1 MKALFQMDC
10 FSELNIKSDT
20 SIAIIDEGLKLG
32 CEIWTANPNK
42 LSFFDNKVSI
52 SAKKV
57 LNNNLDLSKE
67 NDYCLE
73 DFDFFFI
80 RQDPP
85 FDIRYITNCYLLE
98 LHKSSSKKP
107 FFINDPS
114 GIKNFTE
121 KIFPLYF
128 NKFMPPTII
137 TSDEAR
143 FMKMLEEFGTVVI
156 KPLYCKGG
164 EGISKINL
172 NNKST
177 FNKFKNLIMKY
188 KTPVVVQEFI
198 DKVTLG
204 DKRVIFVDGLPMGV
218 VNRIPKSGAFKANLH
233 LGGKA
238 KKTELTAVEK
248 KICSVL
254 GAVFK
259 KNNLFL
265 VGIDLID
272 QKLTEINVTSPTG
285 IKQIDDL
292 YDVNLSREIWKKLKR
307 YIA

>member
-1 MKALFQMDC
+1 MDC

-20 SIAIIDEGLKLG
+20 SIAIMLEGLRLG
-32 CEIWTANPNK
+32 FEIWTANPNK
-42 LSFFDNKVSI
+42 LFFFDNKVSI
-52 SAKKV
+52 SASKV
-57 LNNNLDLSKE
+57 LNNNLDLSTE
-67 NDYCLE
+67 DDYYLE

-98 LHKSSSKKP
+98 VHKSINKNP

-128 NKFMPPTII
+128 NKFMPTTMI
-137 TSDEAR
+137 TSDEGR
-143 FMKMLEEFGTVVI
+143 FMKMLEEFRTVVI

-164 EGISKINL
+164 EGIHKVNFNQKSKL
-172 NNKST
+172 S
-177 FNKFKNLIMKY
+177 KFKDLIEKY
-188 KTPVVVQEFI
+188 SAPVVVQEFI
-198 DKVTLG
+198 ENVKLG
-204 DKRVIFVDGLPMGV
+204 DKRVIFVDGSPMGV
-218 VNRIPKSGAFKANLH
+218 VNRIPKSGDFKANLH
-233 LGGKA
+233 LGGEG
-238 KKTELTAVEK
+238 KKTKLTSKER
-248 KICSVL
+248 KICSYL
-254 GAVFK
+254 GPIFK

-272 QKLTEINVTSPTG
+272 EKLTEINVTSPTG
-285 IKQIDDL
+285 IKQIDEL
-292 YDVNLSREIWKKLKR
+292 YDTNLSYEIWNKLKK

>member
-1 MKALFQMDC
+1 MDC

-20 SIAIIDEGLKLG
+20 SIAIMLEGLRLG
-32 CEIWTANPNK
+32 FEIWTANPNK
-42 LSFFDNKVSI
+42 LSFFENRIFI

-57 LNNNLDLSKE
+57 LNDNLDLSMEK
-67 NDYCLE
+67 DYFLE

-85 FDIRYITNCYLLE
+85 FDIKYITNCYLLE
-98 LHKSSSKKP
+98 IHRSINKTP

-128 NKFMPPTII
+128 NKFMPI
-137 TSDEAR
+137 TLISSDEER
-143 FMKMLEEFGTVVI
+143 FLKMLEEFRTVVI
-156 KPLYCKGG
+156 KPLYLKGG
-164 EGISKINL
+164 EGIHKIKYNQ
-172 NNKST
+172 NNKLS
-177 FNKFKNLIMKY
+177 KFKDLIKKY
-188 KTPVVVQEFI
+188 NAPVVVQEFI
-198 DKVTLG
+198 ENVKLG
-204 DKRVIFVDGLPMGV
+204 DKRVIFIDGLPMGV

-238 KKTELTAVEK
+238 KKTKLTYMEK
-248 KICSVL
+248 KICSYL
-254 GAVFK
+254 GPIFK

-272 QKLTEINVTSPTG
+272 EKLTEINVTSPTG
-285 IKQIDDL
+285 IKQIDEL
-292 YDVNLSREIWKKLKR
+292 YDTNLSSEIWNKLKK

>member
-1 MKALFQMDC
+1 MDC

-20 SIAIIDEGLKLG
+20 SIAIMLEGIRLG
-32 CEIWTANPNK
+32 FEIWTANPNK
-42 LSFFDNKVSI
+42 LTFFDSKVNI
-52 SAKKV
+52 LAKKV
-57 LNNNLDLSKE
+57 LNCNLDLSKE
-67 NDYCLE
+67 NDCCLE

-98 LHKSSSKKP
+98 LHKSMRKKP

-128 NKFMPPTII
+128 NNFMPPTMV
-137 TSDEAR
+137 TSDEKGFR
-143 FMKMLEEFGTVVI
+143 QMLQKFSTVVI

-164 EGISKINL
+164 EGIYKVEL
-172 NNKST
+172 NQNNSSS
-177 FNKFKNLIMKY
+177 KFKNLIKKY
-188 KTPVVVQEFI
+188 KAPVVVQEFI
-198 DKVTLG
+198 ENVKFG
-204 DKRVIFVDGLPMGV
+204 DKRVIFVDGSPVGV

-233 LGGKA
+233 LGGRAQRTKL
-238 KKTELTAVEK
+238 TEIEK
-248 KICSVL
+248 QICSVL
-254 GAVFK
+254 GPFFK

-292 YDVNLSREIWKKLKR
+292 NDTNLSKKIWKKLEK
-307 YIA
+307 YIVYT